1 MFSLN
6 RTIPG
11 WRRRRPAAD
20 KVMLAPERQAVRRLL
35 FAFGSLY
42 ALGIGSCVLGR
53 MGNCADLTAAEQKSA
68 LLAIALTVLA
78 LWSGPLAQ
86 RFLPAILNQWWRL
99 VAGGL
104 PGVISLAALY
114 VLARLSFDSVSQLLV
129 AVVWAVVPMGI
140 FGGLTFG
147 LEAAAGRQ
155 RVAPDGSPRRR

>member
-6 RTIPG
+6 LTIPG
-11 WRRRRPAAD
+11 WRRIQTAD
-20 KVMLAPERQAVRRLL
+20 KVMSPLERKAVRRLV
-35 FAFGSLY
+35 FAFGGLC
-42 ALGIGSCVLGR
+42 ALGMGSCVLGR
-53 MGNCADLTAAEQKSA
+53 MGNCADLTAAEQKSV

-78 LWSGPLAQ
+78 LWSGLLAQ
-86 RFLPAILNQWWRL
+86 RFLPAILNQWRRL
-99 VAGGL
+99 VASGL
-104 PGVISLAALY
+104 PGLISLAALY

-155 RVAPDGSPRRR
+155 HVTPDGSTRRR